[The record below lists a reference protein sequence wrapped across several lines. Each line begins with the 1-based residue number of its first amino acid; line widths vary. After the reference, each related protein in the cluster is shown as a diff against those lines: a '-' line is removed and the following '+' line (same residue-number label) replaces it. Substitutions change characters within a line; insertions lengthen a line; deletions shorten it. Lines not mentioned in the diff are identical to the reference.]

1 MRNTK
6 YRIQKDLVF
15 LTIFMCIIVFLWI
28 GSNIYNAYVTST
40 IDEALQLQIIPID
53 GRFNVDAIEQLKNRT
68 LIEPD
73 YSESIATETAPTQF
87 TPTPQL
93 DPSSTLEILPSPV
106 LSIAPSPTVIQSSD
120 LDGN

>member
-1 MRNTK
+1 MRNRK

-15 LTIFMCIIVFLWI
+15 LTISMFIIVFLWI

-40 IDEALQLQIIPID
+40 IDEALQSQIIPID

-73 YSESIATETAPTQF
+73 YTESLATETASTQL
-87 TPTPQL
+87 TPTPQD
-93 DPSSTLEILPSPV
+93 DPSNTIEVLPSPV